1 MPEVEDVFITLSDEH
16 IELLKPFGEISETPA
31 GKVLL
36 EEGDLKPDLVIVLD
50 GEVEFFRIDR
60 ETGQEV
66 SLFTATPG
74 IFIGE
79 LNVLTGQA
87 RFVHG
92 LQLAASCR

>member
-60 ETGQEV
+60 ETGQE
-66 SLFTATPG
+66 
-74 IFIGE
+74 
-79 LNVLTGQA
+79 N
-87 RFVHG
+87 
-92 LQLAASCR
+92 